1 MPADE
6 STGQQST
13 NPAEAQIQTIQRNWF
28 KQSKAYAVEEVD
40 PAKEKCNATKV
51 TILAI
56 ADTNVKKKI
65 LKWRWVLMCKSTLGH
80 ILCLSPCLHHGSSW
94 EEPPDGILKIW
105 FSDQLKI
112 SWNTVVTV
120 IRKIRVGHNNS
131 NQRCSSTEA
140 QMVKCFSLGTGVFN
154 GNLSPL
160 KSLVQ
165 RTQDCNIKLCYRA

>member
-1 MPADE
+1 M
-6 STGQQST
+6 
-13 NPAEAQIQTIQRNWF
+13 
-28 KQSKAYAVEEVD
+28 
-40 PAKEKCNATKV
+40 

-131 NQRCSSTEA
+131 NQRCSSCHPRMIPQIMHHLQSSTEA